1 MSEELRVA
9 PAALQQC
16 VREIFASVGIPA
28 EQAEQVA
35 AHLVEADMVGHPSH
49 GVHRVPWYLE
59 QIASGQMRPFP
70 EIQAERALPSSEI
83 WDAARGFG
91 IIAAGRAMRRA
102 VALAQERTLALV
114 AVRDASH
121 SGRLGAYSALA
132 AQAGCLGL
140 MVLNGGSRFVAPF
153 GSGERRLPP
162 NPLSFSAPIDE
173 RQVMTIDMS
182 TSTAAGGKAQVA
194 VLEERPLPPGF
205 MVDEAG
211 EDATDA
217 DRFLRGEVA
226 MRPLGGALM
235 GHKGFGLA
243 MMVEVLAGALSGA
256 GVSQHDE
263 RRGNGF
269 SCLAIR
275 IGSFLPLAEF
285 YAEMRALLAWV
296 KDAPPIP
303 GQPAVRYPGEPEEEA
318 RREALQ
324 LGVPLSTAI
333 WERLGHCAASCGVAL
348 PAALASGS

>member
-1 MSEELRVA
+1 MSGGLRVA
-9 PAALQQC
+9 PEDLRDC
-16 VREIFASVGIPA
+16 VREIFASVDIPPD
-28 EQAEQVA
+28 QAERVA

-59 QIASGQMRPFP
+59 QIASGQMQPVP

-91 IIAAGRAMRRA
+91 IIVAERAMRRA
-102 VALAQERTLALV
+102 VAMAQERTLALV
-114 AVRDASH
+114 AVRNASH

-153 GSGERRLPP
+153 GSGARRLPP
-162 NPLSFSAPIDE
+162 NPLSFSAPIDG

-194 VLEERPLPPGF
+194 ALEGRPLPIGF
-205 MVDEAG
+205 MVNEAG

-217 DRFLRGEVA
+217 DRFLSGEVA
-226 MRPLGGALM
+226 MRPLGGTLM

-256 GVSQHDE
+256 GVNQHDAE
-263 RRGNGF
+263 RGNGF
-269 SCLAIR
+269 SCLALR
-275 IGSFLPLAEF
+275 IESFLSLAEF
-285 YAEMRALLAWV
+285 HAEMRALLAWV

-318 RREALQ
+318 RREAQ
-324 LGVPLSTAI
+324 QFGVPLSAAI
-333 WERLGHCAASCGVAL
+333 WEQLGHSAASCGVAL
-348 PAALASGS
+348 PAELAL